1 VLEGKTGIVFQLGD
15 IDRCARFLRQV
26 CEDRAL
32 LAEMGRNASDL
43 IQYFS
48 FSHIVDSVAQV
59 MGLPAEKESGHPQQ
73 ARGAAYPFL

>member
-1 VLEGKTGIVFQLGD
+1 
-15 IDRCARFLRQV
+15 
-26 CEDRAL
+26 

-59 MGLPAEKESGHPQQ
+59 MGQPDEKESSHPRQ
-73 ARGAAYPFL
+73 APGTAYPFL